1 MKKEEITP
9 RIIAI
14 VNNLKTSWVKHE
26 VTPASNIRD
35 EVGLESIDFL
45 DMIQQVEMMFH
56 IKITPEEAKDC
67 KLVSDVIAKKKK
79 KINIQHSTFNTQ
91 KIIQHSTFNTQHST
105 FNTK

>member
-1 MKKEEITP
+1 MKKEEITS

-14 VNNLKTSWVKHE
+14 VNSLKTSWVNHE

-56 IKITPEEAKDC
+56 I
-67 KLVSDVIAKKKK
+67 
-79 KINIQHSTFNTQ
+79 
-91 KIIQHSTFNTQHST
+91 
-105 FNTK
+105 

>member
-56 IKITPEEAKDC
+56 I
-67 KLVSDVIAKKKK
+67 
-79 KINIQHSTFNTQ
+79 
-91 KIIQHSTFNTQHST
+91 
-105 FNTK
+105 

>member
-1 MKKEEITP
+1 MKKEEITS

-14 VNNLKTSWVKHE
+14 VNRLKTSWVKHE
-26 VTPASNIRD
+26 VTPSSNIRD

-67 KLVSDVIAKKKK
+67 KLVSDVIALTEQKV
-79 KINIQHSTFNTQ
+79 NIQHSTLNTQ
-91 KIIQHSTFNTQHST
+91 KIIQH
-105 FNTK
+105 

>member
-1 MKKEEITP
+1 MPSASVAPTHHLLFQKYSYEK
-9 RIIAI
+9 RR
-14 VNNLKTSWVKHE
+14 NNSSHYRHRNSLKTSWVKHE

-67 KLVSDVIAKKKK
+67 KLVSDVIALTEQ
-79 KINIQHSTFNTQ
+79 KINIQHSTFNT
-91 KIIQHSTFNTQHST
+91 K
-105 FNTK
+105 